1 MYHQFMEFAQIDIT
15 KEPMEVFPTTHY
27 MMGGVRVDADTA
39 GSTVPGLFAAGE
51 AAAGLH
57 GANRLGGNS
66 LSDLL
71 VFGMRAGLGAAQY
84 ANELRDNTL
93 KIDDVDLEKAAQE
106 MLQPFENA
114 EGENPYTVHQ
124 ALQEVM
130 GSYVGVFRT
139 KEKIQDGIEEIQV
152 LKDRASQLRIE
163 GSRMFNPGWH
173 LCKDLKSML
182 IVSEAIAKCAL
193 QREESRGA
201 HSRVDFPKY
210 DDEKWGKVNSVISK
224 DNGTMKISTSP
235 LPQMPEELRQIVEG
249 GHK

>member
-1 MYHQFMEFAQIDIT
+1 
-15 KEPMEVFPTTHY
+15 
-27 MMGGVRVDADTA
+27 
-39 GSTVPGLFAAGE
+39 
-51 AAAGLH
+51 
-57 GANRLGGNS
+57 
-66 LSDLL
+66 
-71 VFGMRAGLGAAQY
+71 
-84 ANELRDNTL
+84 RDNTL
-93 KIDDVDLEKAAQE
+93 KIDDVHLEKAVQE

-130 GSYVGVFRT
+130 GSYIGVFRT

>member
-1 MYHQFMEFAQIDIT
+1 
-15 KEPMEVFPTTHY
+15 
-27 MMGGVRVDADTA
+27 
-39 GSTVPGLFAAGE
+39 
-51 AAAGLH
+51 
-57 GANRLGGNS
+57 
-66 LSDLL
+66 
-71 VFGMRAGLGAAQY
+71 
-84 ANELRDNTL
+84 
-93 KIDDVDLEKAAQE
+93 
-106 MLQPFENA
+106 
-114 EGENPYTVHQ
+114 
-124 ALQEVM
+124 
-130 GSYVGVFRT
+130 
-139 KEKIQDGIEEIQV
+139 
-152 LKDRASQLRIE
+152 
-163 GSRMFNPGWH
+163 MFNPGWH